1 MAQNPSSPQ
10 ERIISIPWSHLIR
23 LFWLNLFGHK
33 NRKWLRCVAPWE
45 LPPFIR
51 CESIV
56 KPMAS
61 WTRLSLY
68 HALTAS
74 SSMVVSC
81 GAAPYLWGISW
92 FFSHTNKPSWK
103 SLLSDQSIPKPPQ
116 KTTSR
121 VQCACTSW
129 NFSWKRDDF
138 PQLRASQFSL
148 RAPKGRGHRIRQQIG
163 ITTNVTSHDGGQKH
177 IYI

>member
-1 MAQNPSSPQ
+1 MLP
-10 ERIISIPWSHLIR
+10 
-23 LFWLNLFGHK
+23 
-33 NRKWLRCVAPWE
+33 PWE

-61 WTRLSLY
+61 WTGLSLY

-74 SSMVVSC
+74 SSNQFLGSMVVAVLHHTCEES
-81 GAAPYLWGISW
+81 PD
-92 FFSHTNKPSWK
+92 FFAYKQPSWK
-103 SLLSDQSIPKPPQ
+103 AYYQKAYQNHPK

-129 NFSWKRDDF
+129 NLSWKRDDF

>member
-92 FFSHTNKPSWK
+92 FFSHTNNPHEKAYYQIKAYQNHPK
-103 SLLSDQSIPKPPQ
+103 KLLVGSSAHVPLGIFHGSGMTFRSSAPPNSASVLQ
-116 KTTSR
+116 KGEATGSVSR
-121 VQCACTSW
+121 SAL
-129 NFSWKRDDF
+129 
-138 PQLRASQFSL
+138 P
-148 RAPKGRGHRIRQQIG
+148 PM
-163 ITTNVTSHDGGQKH
+163 
-177 IYI
+177 

>member
-33 NRKWLRCVAPWE
+33 NRKGLRCVAPWE

-61 WTRLSLY
+61 WTGLSLY

-74 SSMVVSC
+74 SSNQFLGSMVVAVLHHTCEES
-81 GAAPYLWGISW
+81 PD
-92 FFSHTNKPSWK
+92 FFAYKQPSWK
-103 SLLSDQSIPKPPQ
+103 AYYQNAYQNHPK

-129 NFSWKRDDF
+129 NLSWKRDDF
-138 PQLRASQFSL
+138 PQLRSVPPNSASVLQ
-148 RAPKGRGHRIRQQIG
+148 KGEATGSVSR
-163 ITTNVTSHDGGQKH
+163 SALPPM
-177 IYI
+177 